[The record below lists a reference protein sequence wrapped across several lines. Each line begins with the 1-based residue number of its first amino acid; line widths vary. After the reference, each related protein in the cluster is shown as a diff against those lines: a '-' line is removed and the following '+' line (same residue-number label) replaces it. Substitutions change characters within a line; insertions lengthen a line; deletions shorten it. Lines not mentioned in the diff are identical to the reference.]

1 MYKLKNIRIKIEL
14 LIEQI
19 ENSDN
24 LDKDK
29 LKSEL
34 KTIQT
39 PYRKGLEKYYVEK
52 TKCWRE
58 KTNWKW
64 IKFKRK
70 NNIRTM

>member
-39 PYRKGLEKYYVEK
+39 PYRKGLEKYYVERKYLSTKK
-52 TKCWRE
+52 TV
-58 KTNWKW
+58 
-64 IKFKRK
+64 
-70 NNIRTM
+70 